1 MEKAPKNQ
9 VINSIEDTYLKKL
22 NKKYTGSLGV
32 TCRNL
37 PNHLIN
43 RYIQITTPDLESNSQ
58 KINEPINL
66 SFPIDK
72 YFERIDDCDQ
82 YAAANRT
89 PYTEAKVIHKARH
102 TVLACEVYDDARK
115 EGRKIPANEQMWI
128 GSNKFF
134 ADEYYNLKLTQNL
147 SSGQRGYHSMNAV
160 VPTGDIDSALYKTG
174 FDSTADQ
181 IQIKQM
187 VATTHQMTDTKKILR
202 EHIKKLSKTNKILE
216 RQGQE
221 VRKRA
226 KKIKVT
232 FKKLDPNGYC

>member
-1 MEKAPKNQ
+1 
-9 VINSIEDTYLKKL
+9 
-22 NKKYTGSLGV
+22 
-32 TCRNL
+32 
-37 PNHLIN
+37 
-43 RYIQITTPDLESNSQ
+43 
-58 KINEPINL
+58 
-66 SFPIDK
+66 
-72 YFERIDDCDQ
+72 
-82 YAAANRT
+82 
-89 PYTEAKVIHKARH
+89 
-102 TVLACEVYDDARK
+102 
-115 EGRKIPANEQMWI
+115 
-128 GSNKFF
+128 
-134 ADEYYNLKLTQNL
+134 
-147 SSGQRGYHSMNAV
+147 MNAV